1 VTETV
6 LEATEL
12 VVQRDGRDVVH
23 SVSVSVQRGRV
34 TTLLGAN
41 GAGKTT
47 FIEALSGGLP
57 ISSGRLSLDGRD
69 VSQRSAL
76 ARARAGLSTV
86 EQGRTV
92 FKGMTTKDNLQ
103 IVAPDAEAIDRALAY
118 FPELRPKLRTPAGLL
133 SGGEQ
138 QMLVLARAL
147 VTHPQ
152 VLLIDELSLGLAPV
166 VLRRMLPLLRQLAV
180 SASIGLLVVEQ
191 FAVLALKSADTA
203 YVMRRGRITY
213 AGPAERLAN
222 DADLLQSAYFGQ
234 PSNSAGDLL

>member
-166 VLRRMLPLLRQLAV
+166 VVRRMLPLLRQLAV

-222 DADLLQSAYFGQ
+222 DADLLQNAYFGQ